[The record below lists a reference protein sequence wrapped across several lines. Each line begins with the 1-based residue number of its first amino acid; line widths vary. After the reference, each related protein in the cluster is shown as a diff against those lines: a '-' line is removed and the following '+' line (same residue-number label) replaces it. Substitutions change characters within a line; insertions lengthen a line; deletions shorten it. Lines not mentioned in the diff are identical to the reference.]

1 MSDDHLDDKF
11 CTISPLHH
19 QPYPPKVP
27 PSHSNSMFAAAAA
40 AAAATVVCVC
50 VCVCVCGGGG
60 GGGCKSDSLYNCF
73 FLLGKG
79 DGANVRGDI
88 FFKIY

>member
-27 PSHSNSMFAAAAA
+27 PPHSNSMFAAA
-40 AAAATVVCVC
+40 V
-50 VCVCVCGGGG
+50 GGG
-60 GGGCKSDSLYNCF
+60 GGGCKSDSLCNCF

-79 DGANVRGDI
+79 EVGKYLESLRGH
-88 FFKIY
+88 FFQDLLGNFLLIHIQNRFH

>member
-27 PSHSNSMFAAAAA
+27 PPQKVVRYPEYFKLKLS
-40 AAAATVVCVC
+40 TVSYISAK
-50 VCVCVCGGGG
+50 
-60 GGGCKSDSLYNCF
+60 KSSRTKLPM
-73 FLLGKG
+73 
-79 DGANVRGDI
+79 
-88 FFKIY
+88 